1 MAVNEGN
8 VDRALR
14 ALLGVTLIA
23 LGTWTVVSP
32 VVAAA
37 LVIVGLVSL
46 FTGAIGWCPVYSLAH
61 FDSFSTRR

>member
-14 ALLGVTLIA
+14 ALLGVTLIV

-37 LVIVGLVSL
+37 LVIVGLLSL
-46 FTGAIGWCPVYSLAH
+46 STGVIGWCPVYSLTH